1 MELFSAIILL
11 CTFNGNA
18 VDTCSTISH
27 REPFKDHLECIKALN
42 KQEKAQGRVWA
53 EANIYV
59 VSSTCIDWKWQTN
72 KQLFR
77 AVDQK

>member
-11 CTFNGNA
+11 CTFEANTVNK
-18 VDTCSTISH
+18 CSTISH
-27 REPFKDHLECIKALN
+27 REPFKDHLECLKALN
-42 KQEKAQGRVWA
+42 KQEMAQGRLWA
-53 EANIYV
+53 EAGIYV
-59 VSSTCIDWKWQTN
+59 VSSTCIDWKWHTN